1 MSFDDIKD
9 SVICKVVNTD
19 NNKDKLEGKPQ
30 EKIEDMTIM
39 FATVIAQKEGER
51 LTLPIT
57 NEMMNDMGYS

>member
-1 MSFDDIKD
+1 MMSFEDIKD

-39 FATVIAQKEGER
+39 FATVIARRKER
-51 LTLPIT
+51 DSHFLLQ
-57 NEMMNDMGYS
+57 MR